1 MFDNR
6 CDNKSINNF
15 SICQQIDKKSFQND
29 NLLIEINKMPTE
41 DYKKRVTQEFIKNVE
56 TVISKGLAKN
66 HAEIIDKMDWDAGA
80 FSNVMN
86 GRRNAPPEKAEKLK
100 EVFNL
105 STSYREQRLNHKLNH
120 SKDADIEVYQ
130 AGTKGSFIDLYEDEN
145 TSESI
150 GSLNSSVFPGCN
162 LALRVTGSSMYPM
175 IVNQSIIVGERITDV
190 KGISSGEIYA
200 VHNKQGLRTC
210 KYVHLLDSKPGFIKL
225 VALNKNVPPQTIA
238 LDDNITLIMRVYF
251 IINPS

>member
-1 MFDNR
+1 MIQSY
-6 CDNKSINNF
+6 CEYTHKTSGSTTINNVLTF
-15 SICQQIDKKSFQND
+15 GMKDGEQLQLFIDNQKLSKSSIAKDLEISRRTLYQYFDSSTLTSEIKKRF
-29 NLLIEINKMPTE
+29 E
-41 DYKKRVTQEFIKNVE
+41 DYFNTEIFKEQPKNYIE
-56 TVISKGLAKN
+56 S
-66 HAEIIDKMDWDAGA
+66 
-80 FSNVMN
+80 
-86 GRRNAPPEKAEKLK
+86 RR
-100 EVFNL
+100 
-105 STSYREQRLNHKLNH
+105 NHKLNH
-120 SKDADIEVYQ
+120 VKDADIGVYQ

-145 TSESI
+145 TNETI

-175 IVNQSIIVGERITDV
+175 IVNQSIIVGEKITDA

-210 KYVHLLDSKPGFIKL
+210 KYVHLLDSKPGFIRL

-238 LDDNITLIMRVYF
+238 LDENITLIMRVYF